1 MDVNKKSQT
10 RKKIL
15 TNARIGLIMVS
26 TTQGMEVN
34 TMTATTIGNAD
45 SLMKEILSVPE
56 PKRTECINMMRC
68 MLQGVR
74 VAEQSP
80 TGDWREGA

>member
-1 MDVNKKSQT
+1 MSTKSLK
-10 RKKIL
+10 RAKKIL

-68 MLQGVR
+68 MLLGVR
-74 VAEQSP
+74 VAEQSH

>member
-68 MLQGVR
+68 MLLGVR
-74 VAEQSP
+74 VAEQSH
-80 TGDWREGA
+80 TGERREGT